1 MPRSTQEWWY
11 HFQPDGSTGTLRV
24 DFKSFFWQIGPQF
37 CFPSLQI
44 TEIVLKEAKQ
54 ATFKAITIPE
64 TFLHF
69 MFKQKAI
76 LDLRSFLQYTCFYS
90 INITIKLENLQL
102 PCFTYGKCLWV
113 LLSTFSR
120 TYRVTVEFDKLHNM
134 DLLKAKTWFI
144 CEVIEGR
151 LYNKQFY
158 T

>member
-1 MPRSTQEWWY
+1 MGLPWAEVEPKLGCHPFLERNANKVAFDKYFFENFLKFSTSPLNSTIINLSFFKSNQLTKKIDAILMPRWTREWWY
-11 HFQPDGSTGTLRV
+11 HFQPDGSSGTLRV

-76 LDLRSFLQYTCFYS
+76 LDLRSFLQYTCFY
-90 INITIKLENLQL
+90 
-102 PCFTYGKCLWV
+102 
-113 LLSTFSR
+113 
-120 TYRVTVEFDKLHNM
+120 
-134 DLLKAKTWFI
+134 
-144 CEVIEGR
+144 
-151 LYNKQFY
+151 
-158 T
+158 